1 MISWANQ
8 WGWSTAKPVPG
19 DYDGDGTFDQAVFD
33 TAGGYW
39 YIKTLAGGVI
49 AWANQWGWS
58 TAKPVSGDFDGD
70 GIYDLA
76 VYDTAQNLWYIKSLD
91 GRVLAWG
98 VQWGFPG
105 CRRPTLGD

>member
-1 MISWANQ
+1 
-8 WGWSTAKPVPG
+8 
-19 DYDGDGTFDQAVFD
+19 
-33 TAGGYW
+33 
-39 YIKTLAGGVI
+39 
-49 AWANQWGWS
+49 
-58 TAKPVSGDFDGD
+58 VSGDFDGD

-98 VQWGFPG
+98 AQWGFPG